1 MSGADIR
8 DAREAFLNLL
18 ADAWNFD
25 EEPDGDE
32 TGDHTRIIVN
42 AKWRQWDELADA
54 LGIPARRYDEST
66 FQRLERAVGA
76 E

>member
-1 MSGADIR
+1 MTRLHMAVETDI
-8 DAREAFLNLL
+8 
-18 ADAWNFD
+18 
-25 EEPDGDE
+25 
-32 TGDHTRIIVN
+32 IIVN